1 MPILSKFNGIIIRMY
16 WRDHNPPHIHVE
28 YKDYKASITL
38 DGEISA
44 GELPRRELR
53 LMRAWIELRR
63 VEIEKNWALAQN
75 KQELNKIAPLK

>member
-28 YKDYKASITL
+28 YKDYEASITL
-38 DGEISA
+38 NGEINT

-53 LMRAWIELRR
+53 LVRAWIELRR
-63 VEIEKNWALAQN
+63 AEIEANWVLAQN
-75 KQELNKIAPLK
+75 KKELNSIAPLK